1 MRIGFDIDGVLAD
14 FVTTYQRMFVQLTGT
29 DLFKP
34 GDNTDPPC
42 WDWPQYRGYTDATVG
57 KVWAAIRQD
66 PTFWLNLTPTR
77 HVDTLKLLLR
87 DLERKH
93 EVYFVTSRVGARV
106 KRQTEIW
113 LVDHHVGY
121 GRSAD
126 ALFPTVLIV
135 GSNAKGDV
143 AKSLRLDC
151 YIDDNYDN
159 VQDVAVKSPG
169 TRTYLLNATYNR
181 QTSFDAGA
189 ATGSAPNLQLRPY
202 PDVSPLVARCDS
214 LSEMFDTEIANL

>member
-1 MRIGFDIDGVLAD
+1 MRIGFDVDGVLAD

-29 DLFKP
+29 DLFRA

-42 WDWPQYRGYTDATVG
+42 WDWPEYRGYKDIAVSR
-57 KVWAAIRQD
+57 VWATIKGN
-66 PTFWLNLTPTR
+66 PTFWMNLAPTR

-93 EVYFVTSRVGARV
+93 ELYFVTSRVGVRV
-106 KRQTEIW
+106 KRQTELW
-113 LVDHHVGY
+113 LIDHAGY

-169 TRTYLLNATYNR
+169 TRTYLLNTTSNR
-181 QTSFDAGA
+181 QTAVDGV
-189 ATGSAPNLQLRPY
+189 LVPY
-202 PDVSPLVARCDS
+202 PDVSPLVTRVDS
-214 LSEMFDTEIANL
+214 LGEMFDTELGNL